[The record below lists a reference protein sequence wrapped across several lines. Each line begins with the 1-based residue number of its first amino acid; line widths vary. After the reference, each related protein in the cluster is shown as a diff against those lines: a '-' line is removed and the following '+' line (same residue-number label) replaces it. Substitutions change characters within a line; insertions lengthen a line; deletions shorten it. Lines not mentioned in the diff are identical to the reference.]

1 MLPLS
6 YLSNLSILRFV
17 KASIRWTCFI
27 ADDLRERKPR
37 PHFKFSSH
45 KVGESSFTLTV
56 FSRGGGLTSLSDF
69 VDHIVLFNAL
79 GKGSLYLSV
88 VVH

>member
-56 FSRGGGLTSLSDF
+56 FSRGGGD
-69 VDHIVLFNAL
+69 
-79 GKGSLYLSV
+79 
-88 VVH
+88 